1 MDDNDLVRTYLKQMG
16 AIPMLTREEELK
28 LAKAAQKGDANAK
41 SKLVE
46 SNLRLVVSVAKKY
59 TNSGLEL
66 LDLIQEGNIGL
77 MKAVEKFEYKRGH
90 KFSTYA
96 TWWIRQGI
104 TRAIADTGRT
114 IRLPVHMVETVN
126 KMFSSIKKFIQEYG
140 EEPNLDQLS
149 KYMKM
154 PKDKLK
160 ETIQAA
166 KIPISIETQVNS
178 ESENSRLG
186 DLIADENSSKFSNI
200 VDDHDFAIK
209 LRKALKSLT
218 PREEKVIRSKFG
230 LSD

>member
-1 MDDNDLVRTYLKQMG
+1 MDDNDLVKMYLKQMG
-16 AIPMLTREEELK
+16 AIPMLSREEELD
-28 LAKAAQKGDANAK
+28 LAKKAQEGDAAAK

-66 LDLIQEGNIGL
+66 LDLIQEGNMGL
-77 MKAVEKFEYKRGH
+77 MKAAEKFEYKRGH

-126 KMFSSIKKFIQEYG
+126 KMFSEIKKHVQEFG
-140 EEPNLDQLS
+140 VEPDLQELS
-149 KYMKM
+149 KRMKLSE
-154 PKDKLK
+154 KKIK
-160 ETIQAA
+160 EAIQAA
-166 KIPISIETQVNS
+166 KIPISLETKVS
-178 ESENSRLG
+178 SENDDGRLG
-186 DLIADENSSKFSNI
+186 DLVEDTTMSHYAESIDSM
-200 VDDHDFAIK
+200 DFANK
-209 LRKALKSLT
+209 LRESLRALS
-218 PREEKVIRSKFG
+218 PREEKIIRTKFG